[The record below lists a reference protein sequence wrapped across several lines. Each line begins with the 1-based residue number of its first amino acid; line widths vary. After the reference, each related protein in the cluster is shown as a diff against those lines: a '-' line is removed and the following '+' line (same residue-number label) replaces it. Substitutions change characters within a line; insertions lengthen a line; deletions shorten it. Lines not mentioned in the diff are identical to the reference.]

1 MRYEVNLTPYRIK
14 SVSNS
19 LDQTI
24 YLVLWMA
31 ERSIK
36 AFRVYG
42 HKSYKKLFTL
52 SLIKMVFDV
61 LYSANVLQ
69 NIGFGQKIKKKANRE
84 RK

>member
-1 MRYEVNLTPYRIK
+1 
-14 SVSNS
+14 
-19 LDQTI
+19 
-24 YLVLWMA
+24 MA

-52 SLIKMVFDV
+52 SSIKMVFDV